1 MASYSPGIQN
11 DVVANYVNTKFA
23 EQPWYRENANF
34 ITSVGGLLATIL
46 VWLGAQPIAEDPTIQ
61 MIILVAGFVLTTLGV
76 KVTKNGFSKSQVA
89 KVNAQVADHIDNTN
103 LVHKDLDLSPV
114 EDFIEDTAESLA
126 ERVAEF
132 NRARES

>member
-1 MASYSPGIQN
+1 MANYSPGIRN
-11 DVVANYVNTKFA
+11 DVVANYINSKFA

-34 ITSVGGLLATIL
+34 ITSLGGLLATIL

-61 MIILVAGFVLTTLGV
+61 MIILVVGFVLTTLGV

-89 KVNAQVADHIDNTN
+89 KVNAQIADHVDNTD
-103 LVHKDLDLSPV
+103 LVVEESNPV
-114 EDFIEDTAESLA
+114 EDFIEDTAETLA

-132 NRARES
+132 NRAREM

>member
-1 MASYSPGIQN
+1 MANYSPGVRN
-11 DVVANYVNTKFA
+11 DVVANYINSKFA

-34 ITSVGGLLATIL
+34 ITSLGGLLATIL

-61 MIILVAGFVLTTLGV
+61 MIILVVGFVLTTLGV

-89 KVNAQVADHIDNTN
+89 KVNAQIADHVDNTD
-103 LVHKDLDLSPV
+103 LVVEESNPV
-114 EDFIEDTAESLA
+114 EDFIEDTAETLA

-132 NRARES
+132 NRAREM